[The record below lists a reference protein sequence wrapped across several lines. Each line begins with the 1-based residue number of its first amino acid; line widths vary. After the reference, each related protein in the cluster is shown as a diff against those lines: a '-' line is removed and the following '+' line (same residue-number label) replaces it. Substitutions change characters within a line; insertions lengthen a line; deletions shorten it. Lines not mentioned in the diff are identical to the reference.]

1 MKTVTRYMHS
11 AYVKKSSC
19 PELTA
24 ALEHD
29 MHVFG
34 DMTRQAFADH
44 NTRRDKKDAAGRS
57 YHVQLKSRYGVN
69 DYFANSAY
77 NEAKAIVSSQEE
89 LSKMYADDVAASVAK
104 SSDDLKKLQKK
115 LHALLDLKRRIISA
129 TKSGRR
135 IRRSGISG
143 VSCRQDGTFRVYGP
157 KGVYDEYASLYLFEH
172 QWLELRISRLKSA
185 VRNVQL
191 RIERLE
197 HKLKKL
203 QNRIKDKCFRVRF
216 GTQKMWHT
224 DMPDKQR
231 QKIMHQKKYGRMQIS
246 GRKDAKYG
254 NFVFR
259 YYAEDATP
267 AHGHSLRYRAMDG
280 REYSIVVS
288 FPYGQEAVDASIGH
302 GRPCA
307 WTVIDCGN
315 AWRFDCVIRYSYP
328 DDGMFIDSWQ
338 HGCLGCDVNWDRI
351 AVTETDG
358 KGNFLREKDYVFHL
372 EGLSSGA
379 ITAMLSSVLDEIFRE
394 ALKAG
399 KSLAFEDISRVKP
412 NTRFSKS
419 NRHIS
424 LFAYQKMRE
433 LILYKEQKYGVSV
446 RFINPAYTS
455 QTGKLKYMRRYGL
468 SVHGSASFIIARRGL
483 GFIDKIP
490 KLPDIPEYIFSRPR
504 MKQWK
509 AIHEKA
515 KAFRP
520 SDLTRHT
527 PAF

>member
-1 MKTVTRYMHS
+1 MSTVTRYMHS

-34 DMTRQAFADH
+34 NMARQAFAAR
-44 NTRRDKKDAAGRS
+44 NTNRDVKDAAGRS
-57 YHVQLKSRYGVN
+57 YHVQLKSQYGVN

-77 NEAKAIVSSQEE
+77 NNAKAVVSSQEE
-89 LSKMYADDVAASVAK
+89 LAKMYLDDVK
-104 SSDDLKKLQKK
+104 SSASASFDKLRKLQKQLHAAQDLKK
-115 LHALLDLKRRIISA
+115 RIISA
-129 TKSGRR
+129 TRSSRS

-143 VSCRQDGTFRVYGP
+143 VSCRHDGTFRVYGP
-157 KGVYDEYASLYLFEH
+157 HGAYNSYASLYLFEH
-172 QWLELRISRLKSA
+172 QWLDPHIFLLKSA

-191 RIERLE
+191 RVKRLE
-197 HKLKKL
+197 CKTDRLKK
-203 QNRIKDKCFRVRF
+203 QIADRHFHVRF

-224 DMPDKQR
+224 DMPDAQR
-231 QKIMHQKKYGRMQIS
+231 KKIMHQKKYGRMQIS

-259 YYAEDATP
+259 YYVEDGTP
-267 AHGHSLRYRAMDG
+267 AQGHPLFYTAMNG
-280 REYSIVVS
+280 RKYSVIVS
-288 FPYGQEAVDASIGH
+288 FPYGQADVDASIGH

-328 DDGMFIDSWQ
+328 DESMFIDSWQ
-338 HGCLGCDVNWDRI
+338 HGCFGCDINWDRI
-351 AVTETDG
+351 AVTETDSC
-358 KGNFLREKDYVFHL
+358 GNFLGEKDYKFHL
-372 EGLSSGA
+372 EDLSSGA
-379 ITAMLSSVLDEIFRE
+379 VTAKLSAVLDEIFI
-394 ALKAG
+394 AAKTAG

-412 NTRFSKS
+412 NTGFAKS

-433 LILYKEQKYGVSV
+433 LILYKEQRYGVSV

-455 QTGKLKYMRRYGL
+455 QTGKIKYMRRYGL
-468 SVHGSASFIIARRGL
+468 SVHGSASFVIARRGL
-483 GFIDKIP
+483 GFTDRIP
-490 KLPDIPEYIFSRPR
+490 KFPDISEHIFRLPR

-509 AIHEKA
+509 SIYRIVKAIK
-515 KAFRP
+515 P
-520 SDLTRHT
+520 SDLIKHT